1 MSSIQFLATAE
12 QLKQAQQARLKIR
25 QGYDQPTA
33 GLATGLTQVNMI
45 CVPEDWAWDFL
56 LYAQRNPQSC
66 PVLDV
71 IEAGQYHTQLG
82 EGIDIRTDFPKYH
95 IWEHGQ
101 KTAEVTD
108 ISNIWQQHPK
118 LVTFLIGCSF
128 SFEADLMAAGI
139 EVRHI
144 ADQKN
149 VPMYLTNIACR
160 SAGKIS
166 GQLVV
171 SMRPMKA
178 HQVPQAVQITAK
190 VPKVHGV
197 PVHIGSPHLL
207 GIQDIYC
214 PDFGDAPRI
223 LDDEIAVFWACGVT
237 PQAAVMQSKIPFAI
251 SHAPGHMLITDIPD
265 RTWSI

>member
-1 MSSIQFLATAE
+1 MSIMHSLASKD
-12 QLKQAQQARLKIR
+12 QRQQAQQIRLKIR
-25 QGYDQPTA
+25 QGCDQPTA
-33 GLATGLTQVNMI
+33 GLAAGLTQVNMI
-45 CVPEDWAWDFL
+45 CVPENWAWDFL
-56 LYAQRNPQSC
+56 LYAQRNSQSC
-66 PVLDV
+66 PILDV
-71 IEAGQYHTQLG
+71 IEAGQFHTQLG
-82 EGIDIRTDFPKYH
+82 KNIDIRTDFPKYH

-108 ISNIWQQHPK
+108 ISNIWQQQPK

-128 SFEADLMAAGI
+128 SFEADLIAAGI

-144 ADQKN
+144 TDQKN

-171 SMRPMKA
+171 SMRPIKA
-178 HQVPQAVQITAK
+178 HQVAQAVQITAK
-190 VPKVHGV
+190 VPKVHGA
-197 PVHIGSPHLL
+197 PVHIGAPHLL
-207 GIQDIYC
+207 GIKDIHR
-214 PDFGDAPRI
+214 PDFGDIPRI

-237 PQAAVMQSKIPFAI
+237 PQAAVMQSKIPFAV